1 MCLQPFSNCIIFLL
15 AMKVKFSRPLQNVV
29 GLKGSDAVLR
39 CELHTSKGDVQ
50 WLKNN
55 QEITPNQHLTIRAD
69 GQERSLTIHNL
80 TECDAGEYTC
90 ESKDERTS
98 ATVVVKSKYIS
109 LKKHFIMFR
118 TTLVKPSSIIQH

>member
-1 MCLQPFSNCIIFLL
+1 
-15 AMKVKFSRPLQNVV
+15 MKVKFFKPLQNVV

-39 CELHTSKGDVQ
+39 CELHKPKGDVQ

-55 QEITPNQHLTIRAD
+55 QEITPDRHFTIRAE

-80 TECDAGEYTC
+80 TEDDEGEYTC
-90 ESKDERTS
+90 ESKDERTC

-109 LKKHFIMFR
+109 VKKLFFFM
-118 TTLVKPSSIIQH
+118 PSSVKI